1 MTYAPSRRPDTQTFT
16 FQSTLS
22 PSTEHVCDVDDGPQV
37 SPVADQLE
45 VLHQGGEDNS
55 PVVQE
60 VVILAVFGPAGDV
73 GAVVRQQGAAAPRL
87 AVWHVISV
95 PGRQSPPL
103 TTTGVLLTRGNW
115 TSGTKFYILKFLFFV
130 SPF

>member
-37 SPVADQLE
+37 SPVTDQLE

-87 AVWHVISV
+87 AVW
-95 PGRQSPPL
+95 QSPPL